1 MKTRLHRRH
10 RLASS
15 FSDAKI
21 DALLITSPANWYYLT
36 GFTGEFGALVASRQG
51 ACLITDGRFM
61 VQGRAEASG
70 IRIVQQKGALFE
82 SVGQFLKVSRARRVG
97 FDPTQVTVGQL
108 HSLRKA
114 AGSGVRC
121 GATPGEVE
129 SLRMRK
135 GAAELAP
142 MRREARLAGGGGPS
156 APGLLTP
163 REWTF

>member
-36 GFTGEFGALVASRQG
+36 GYTGEFGALVASRKG
-51 ACLITDGRFM
+51 ASLITDGRFM

-82 SVGQFLKVSRARRVG
+82 SVGLFLKVSRARRVR
-97 FDPTQVTVGQL
+97 FDPTQVTLGQL
-108 HSLRKA
+108 HSLPEA
-114 AGSGVRC
+114 AGSDVRWR
-121 GATPGEVE
+121 ATPSRGE
-129 SLRMRK
+129 SLQ
-135 GAAELAP
+135 
-142 MRREARLAGGGGPS
+142 
-156 APGLLTP
+156 
-163 REWTF
+163 

>member
-36 GFTGEFGALVASRQG
+36 GFTGEFGALVASRKG
-51 ACLITDGRFM
+51 ASLITDGRFM

-70 IRIVQQKGALFE
+70 IRMVQQKGALFE
-82 SVGQFLKVSRARRVG
+82 SVGQFLKDSRARRVG
-97 FDPTQVTVGQL
+97 FDPMQVTVGQL

-114 AGSGVRC
+114 AGSGVRWV
-121 GATPGEVE
+121 ATPGKVE

-135 GAAELAP
+135 DAA
-142 MRREARLAGGGGPS
+142 
-156 APGLLTP
+156 
-163 REWTF
+163 